1 MAGSGPQEPVRS
13 IRNSRYGYT
22 NHTDVNVS
30 YASLE
35 TYLADI
41 AELVETG
48 KLSEEKEFYA
58 PVRLRGGQKVADL
71 ATAGIRYIELR
82 NIDINPFEMYGISQ
96 DQVKFLHLFL
106 LYLATKEEGADA
118 DAWVEEG
125 NRKNNQ
131 VALEHPLNQTIYL
144 EEAKS
149 SCGRI
154 DRFCKGN
161 QSADNAITGSTA
173 ANVGRSRQNFCRS
186 FISSQPKVKSG
197 SSGN

>member
-82 NIDINPFEMYGISQ
+82 NIDINPFEMYGISARSSEISAP
-96 DQVKFLHLFL
+96 FLVILSN
-106 LYLATKEEGADA
+106 ERG
-118 DAWVEEG
+118 
-125 NRKNNQ
+125 
-131 VALEHPLNQTIYL
+131 
-144 EEAKS
+144 
-149 SCGRI
+149 GR
-154 DRFCKGN
+154 
-161 QSADNAITGSTA
+161 
-173 ANVGRSRQNFCRS
+173 
-186 FISSQPKVKSG
+186 
-197 SSGN
+197 